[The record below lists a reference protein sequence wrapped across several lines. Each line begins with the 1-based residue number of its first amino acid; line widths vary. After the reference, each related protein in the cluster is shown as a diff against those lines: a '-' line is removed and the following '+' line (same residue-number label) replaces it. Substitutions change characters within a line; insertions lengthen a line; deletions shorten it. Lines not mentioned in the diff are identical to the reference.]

1 MVLREAKAA
10 AEVANQLQDQ
20 FPATLSHELR
30 TSLNVILGYARML
43 QTNAIGPSD
52 APRAIDVIERN
63 AVAQSQLVDD
73 LLDMSR
79 ITTGKIRLDPQ
90 PVPVVTILRDA
101 VEGVKTSRR
110 RRGSRWQSISTRLPA
125 PCGPTRRGCSRCS
138 GTC

>member
-1 MVLREAKAA
+1 LPVDPVVPA
-10 AEVANQLQDQ
+10 AEVANQLKDQ
-20 FPATLSHELR
+20 FFATLSHELR
-30 TSLNVILGYARML
+30 TPLNVILGYARML

-90 PVPVVTILRDA
+90 PVPVVTILSDGRGRQTGRGGEWVALAVDFDA
-101 VEGVKTSRR
+101 FAGTVWADT
-110 RRGSRWQSISTRLPA
+110 TRLQQVFW
-125 PCGPTRRGCSRCS
+125 
-138 GTC
+138 TC